1 MAEETVLLQRLKNR
15 EPHSIDEAMEIYTP
29 YLSVVLYNMLGT
41 SLPREDIEEII
52 SDVFVA
58 LWKNA
63 GYIDLEK
70 GTLRSYMAA
79 TARNLALKRLNKKRD
94 FSFLDEIEM
103 PDERDFAEEHSDK
116 DSVWNAVMS
125 MGEPDNEIFVRYYKF
140 KYEKNNDIVVFSGS
154 RYRSEINPTG
164 TVISNVNDT
173 DIYYFH
179 YTDKCVPADYEMTEA
194 DKEAQAEGKLVFSCG
209 SPDVTI
215 SEVQSVTW
223 KQHGIQYRLMQ
234 IDGKLSADELAE
246 MAEEA
251 IERG

>member
-1 MAEETVLLQRLKNR
+1 
-15 EPHSIDEAMEIYTP
+15 MEIYTP

-94 FSFLDEIEM
+94 FSSLDEIEM

-125 MGEPDNEIFVRYYKF
+125 LGEPDNEIFVRYYKF
-140 KYEKNNDIVVFSGS
+140 EYEKNNDIVVFLGS

-194 DKEAQAEGKLVFSCG
+194 G
-209 SPDVTI
+209 
-215 SEVQSVTW
+215 
-223 KQHGIQYRLMQ
+223 R
-234 IDGKLSADELAE
+234 
-246 MAEEA
+246 
-251 IERG
+251 